1 MVTHPDL
8 ELYVTWAALEENL
21 KGIRESLDSA
31 IQSPKKDE
39 TGKNLLAQKDHV
51 SLKEPEQRYTQTVI
65 VLIIILKKYSF
76 FYFIIPNGVLLF
88 IFI

>member
-31 IQSPKKDE
+31 MQSPKKDE
-39 TGKNLLAQKDHV
+39 TGKNVPAQKDPV
-51 SLKEPEQRYTQTVI
+51 SHKEPEQRYTQTVI

-76 FYFIIPNGVLLF
+76 FFYFLIPNV
-88 IFI
+88 